1 MIREKN
7 IESDAKLTS
16 KNTKLGSII
25 EIDPQCLN
33 KIKIKDQNTLV
44 ICTYDKYT
52 NEEVIIGGKI
62 VSLYDENFI
71 SIKYI

>member
-16 KNTKLGSII
+16 KNTKLGIII
-25 EIDPQCLN
+25 EIDPQFLN